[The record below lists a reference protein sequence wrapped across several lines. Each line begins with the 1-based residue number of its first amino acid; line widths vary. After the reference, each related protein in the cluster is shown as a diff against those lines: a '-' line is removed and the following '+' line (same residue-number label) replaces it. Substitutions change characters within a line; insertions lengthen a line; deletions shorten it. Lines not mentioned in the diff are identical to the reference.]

1 MKCGTDGRVKRMQL
15 TNCSANPGEA
25 AHADSATHL
34 NFCGKNRQRHSAA
47 EVSLLEMLKKAQYGW
62 GWRREVT
69 LYSPGEGNNVPKKW
83 KSDLAGYDPSGNLC
97 VIDVNVIT
105 LAAASYRGT
114 RRTLRSR
121 CLRA

>member
-1 MKCGTDGRVKRMQL
+1 MLL
-15 TNCSANPGEA
+15 TNCPANPGEVT
-25 AHADSATHL
+25 HADSTAHL
-34 NFCGKNRQRHSAA
+34 AYCGKTSQRHDAL
-47 EVSLLEMLKKAQYGW
+47 EISLLETLKKAQYGR
-62 GWRREVT
+62 GWRREIT

-83 KSDLAGYDPSGNLC
+83 KSDLIGYTSSEDLC